1 MKAVQKVNLP
11 EAKPMPKIKIEIVVR
26 DEDLDDAEVSESE
39 KQTMVSKISK
49 YCITGPNDHGGVQ
62 LRLVQV
68 KHEVADGY
76 G

>member
-1 MKAVQKVNLP
+1 MNYNRHFQLFV
-11 EAKPMPKIKIEIVVR
+11 EEDDED